1 MAENFDP
8 NLGDEQES
16 LRINKQINQQIKDRV
31 NDFGDLFELQ
41 KDILKNWQDIKKIN
55 KSITENQKKI
65 NDLLEKAKTASK
77 EEAEILKQQAAA
89 ISQENEELKKQS
101 QQLTAIN
108 KKLGSK
114 TVLMKGLLNVLKNY
128 AKQGLTSYLDFDQKT
143 RDVAASLGL
152 NNQRMYQMRQEIDGA
167 RANILA
173 YGFTLDEVISAQQ
186 SYTEELGRSV
196 VLSEQTLENMAKVA
210 KGTGLGV
217 QGMFEMAS
225 EMEIFGYNAE
235 KATNTIQNMYENVSA
250 LGYPASVF
258 MKKFKEG
265 LPLMNKLNFKNGI
278 KGLEKLVKIST
289 RLKIDMNA
297 IASSAEK
304 LSKLEDAVSAAANL
318 QVLGG
323 ELAALGD
330 PFQLMYKARNAPEEL
345 AKSISKAA
353 SASATFNEKT
363 GEFEVNAYELDR
375 MRHAAEALGM
385 DMNNLVETAKQGAK
399 IGKLEG
405 LIGGG
410 FTSEEK
416 EAIAMMSEITDKGG
430 EINFIDKNG
439 ARVVKDLK
447 KLNKDEIKHLLN
459 EKKAADDAAK
469 QATGVKQQY
478 EAIFNNLAT
487 MLFPLFEKLMP
498 YVKQFTDWVSTNMT
512 SIFDKI
518 QSAIA
523 DFNIKDF
530 MDKAIKFVT
539 TLVTQFREFMDSPII
554 KTIRD
559 FISKNA
565 GWILGIS
572 LLIKY
577 LGPLF
582 SPVAWFARG
591 LQLAKGFNIGTGKG
605 GGGVLSKLFG
615 PKGGGGGVTPG
626 GMSDQSGPI
635 SNTSAAASAGVGPM
649 LAFGAA
655 MLMVGAGIAIAAY
668 GLSKLVLAFKD
679 LTGGQIVGAL
689 FAITVVMGGFVA
701 MIYAMVPAITALG
714 IAGGAV
720 AIPLL
725 ALGAAFLMIGGAI
738 FLAALGVSYLVDSFT
753 KMFSVIGENGSSVLM
768 AGLGFIAMA
777 AGIGVLS
784 MALIALSAA
793 SLISLPGFLM
803 LAGVTGLIVSAAY
816 AIESIGSDG
825 IVKTVQAINSVDTTK
840 LEALKELSLIMSLFG
855 GTTKIEFDES
865 LTIDGNI
872 VISGEAGGK
881 TNTDWIK
888 NPVFIKALKDV
899 VEERIDKDSKA
910 GRN

>member
-1 MAENFDP
+1 M
-8 NLGDEQES
+8 G
-16 LRINKQINQQIKDRV
+16 
-31 NDFGDLFELQ
+31 
-41 KDILKNWQDIKKIN
+41 
-55 KSITENQKKI
+55 
-65 NDLLEKAKTASK
+65 
-77 EEAEILKQQAAA
+77 
-89 ISQENEELKKQS
+89 
-101 QQLTAIN
+101 
-108 KKLGSK
+108 
-114 TVLMKGLLNVLKNY
+114 
-128 AKQGLTSYLDFDQKT
+128 
-143 RDVAASLGL
+143 
-152 NNQRMYQMRQEIDGA
+152 
-167 RANILA
+167 
-173 YGFTLDEVISAQQ
+173 
-186 SYTEELGRSV
+186 
-196 VLSEQTLENMAKVA
+196 
-210 KGTGLGV
+210 
-217 QGMFEMAS
+217 
-225 EMEIFGYNAE
+225 
-235 KATNTIQNMYENVSA
+235 
-250 LGYPASVF
+250 
-258 MKKFKEG
+258 
-265 LPLMNKLNFKNGI
+265 
-278 KGLEKLVKIST
+278 
-289 RLKIDMNA
+289 A

-304 LSKLEDAVSAAANL
+304 LSILENAISAAANL

-323 ELAALGD
+323 ELASLGD

-375 MRHAAEALGM
+375 LRLAAEA
-385 DMNNLVETAKQGAK
+385 T
-399 IGKLEG
+399 G

-615 PKGGGGGVTPG
+615 PKGGGGVTPG